1 MLATSRFYS
10 GSRIINSIDKML
22 SKFSKSD
29 IKQKLN
35 QLLASE
41 EGIIILLGGAL
52 VISDFDDID
61 EALEEALKTFNS
73 NRNYF
78 LELIK
83 KTASLQK
90 NKSSSPE

>member
-1 MLATSRFYS
+1 M
-10 GSRIINSIDKML
+10 IV
-22 SKFSKSD
+22 
-29 IKQKLN
+29 
-35 QLLASE
+35 
-41 EGIIILLGGAL
+41 LLGGAL

-83 KTASLQK
+83 K
-90 NKSSSPE
+90 NSPQDAERR